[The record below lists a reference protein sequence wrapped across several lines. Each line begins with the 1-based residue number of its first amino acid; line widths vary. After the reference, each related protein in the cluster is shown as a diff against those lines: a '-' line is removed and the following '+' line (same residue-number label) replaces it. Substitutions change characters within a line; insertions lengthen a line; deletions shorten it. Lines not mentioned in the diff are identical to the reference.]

1 MTVFVPFFSFL
12 SPHFLTSILP
22 LPTWEAIIIAFIV
35 ISTVFGFTATICA
48 LMTEKHDSRRT
59 HKVWVRQRVR

>member
-1 MTVFVPFFSFL
+1 MTVFVPFFSVVPSFPYFHP
-12 SPHFLTSILP
+12 SAANM
-22 LPTWEAIIIAFIV
+22 EAIIIAFIV
-35 ISTVFGFTATICA
+35 ISTVFGFTAAICA